1 MKSATHLQA
10 LVKSRSWD
18 KEILLWAGS
27 EKSLQQALGTDTF
40 IVLDLLDLFDPS
52 SLPLDEDATRDQLRE
67 RLRSRLKEIH
77 SGPDNRAILVV
88 KSIGLLAR
96 YSVGLT
102 VFYDWFVS
110 SFTLVILLLEG
121 GQETTE
127 WPEEVRCESNRL
139 LKYFSEP
146 GMVKEVFTT
155 NG

>member
-1 MKSATHLQA
+1 MKTATHLQA

-18 KEILLWAGS
+18 KEVLLWAGN
-27 EKSLQQALGTDTF
+27 EKSLQQALGTDKF

-52 SLPLDEDATRDQLRE
+52 KLPLDEDATRDQLRD
-67 RLRSRLKEIH
+67 RLRTRLREFH
-77 SGPDNRAILVV
+77 PGPDNRVILVV
-88 KSIGLLAR
+88 KSIGLLPR

-102 VFYDWFVS
+102 MFYDWFVS

-146 GMVKEVFTT
+146 GMVKEVFNT

>member
-18 KEILLWAGS
+18 NEILLWAGS
-27 EKSLQQALGTDTF
+27 EKSLQQALGTDKF
-40 IVLDLLDLFDPS
+40 IVLDLLDLFDTPN
-52 SLPLDEDATRDQLRE
+52 LPLDEDATRDQLRD
-67 RLRSRLKEIH
+67 RLRSRLKKFQP
-77 SGPDNRAILVV
+77 GADNRVILVV

-102 VFYDWFVS
+102 MFYEWFGG

-146 GMVKEVFTT
+146 GMVKEVFNT